1 MATKIVCIECG
12 RPYIP
17 SELVDGLCPRC
28 IREMQLTEEDNEDEE
43 PEPEQEGFLD
53 EGVDL

>member
-12 RPYIP
+12 RSYIP